1 MRKIIG
7 LLLILGMAVTAMA
20 IPNIAEADDDTFTI
34 TVTCGFVELTLKLS
48 NGTGDYS
55 SWPIGT
61 VATSAT
67 PAMIGGATGAAN
79 TSILA
84 DVGTSSSAAT
94 LSAQIT
100 GAATNWTDH
109 ATTIGEDVYVL
120 KMDSAQISTLVN
132 TWTDTIVSASDKDLT
147 GATAVAAGDD
157 SFLFCKFLAP
167 SSTTTGSQQ
176 TITITITITAS

>member
-1 MRKIIG
+1 VRKIIG

-34 TVTCGFVELTLKLS
+34 TVTCGFVELTLKLADDS
-48 NGTGDYS
+48 AAYT

-67 PAMIGGATGAAN
+67 PAMIGGTGTEAN
-79 TSILA
+79 KCILA
-84 DVGTSSSAAT
+84 NVGTSSSAAT

-120 KMDSAQISTLVN
+120 KMDSDPGYTLPA
-132 TWTDTIVSASDKDLT
+132 TWTDTIVSASDTNLT
-147 GATAVAAGDD
+147 NATGIAAGTD
-157 SFLFCKFLAP
+157 SYLFCQFLAP